1 MLFCMFCI
9 TYILIWTNLV
19 PTFRLLFFD
28 FSSAFNTIQPQLLA
42 EELLKMKV
50 SIPAIL
56 WVLDYL
62 TYRPQFVKSGFELSN
77 IMFTN
82 TGLYCHP
89 LFYFLF
95 IKKKSKKS
103 TVHCRLQEFS
113 WPCPTDKFADDT
125 GLLMNDDNSHYRQE
139 VDRFVDWWDTNCLVL
154 NVGKTKEMIIDFR
167 RKKPNDNPIMIK
179 GEAVCWTGG
188 QILLFRLKTNLP
200 GTKTPMNSWRKS
212 TFVSFVLENLD
223 HSEWMRIFCRCF
235 SCPLL
240 AVF

>member
-1 MLFCMFCI
+1 MDFLHEFIGVFVPGKFVLSLNNSICPPVQQ
-9 TYILIWTNLV
+9 TASPLIMIGLSFGF
-19 PTFRLLFFD
+19 FRLKSMIISFVFPT
-28 FSSAFNTIQPQLLA
+28 FNTIQPQLLA

-113 WPCPTDKFADDT
+113 
-125 GLLMNDDNSHYRQE
+125 
-139 VDRFVDWWDTNCLVL
+139 
-154 NVGKTKEMIIDFR
+154 
-167 RKKPNDNPIMIK
+167 
-179 GEAVCWTGG
+179 
-188 QILLFRLKTNLP
+188 
-200 GTKTPMNSWRKS
+200 
-212 TFVSFVLENLD
+212 
-223 HSEWMRIFCRCF
+223 
-235 SCPLL
+235 
-240 AVF
+240 